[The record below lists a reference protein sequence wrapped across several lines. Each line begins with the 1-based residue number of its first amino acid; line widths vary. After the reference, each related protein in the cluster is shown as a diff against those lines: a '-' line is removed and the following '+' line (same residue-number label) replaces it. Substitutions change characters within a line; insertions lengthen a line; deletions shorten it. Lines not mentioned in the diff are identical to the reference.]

1 MDVYSRIDELCE
13 SSEFQDDIIAMLT
26 KICEIDTTPNA
37 DVSVMRKS
45 ETAVF
50 EIIEKYIDSLSS
62 LAGKTERK
70 PVNPAIKDHPA
81 FSLLHF
87 TKTKE
92 RPEGL
97 SAEETYEG
105 RFNLLFTRDGEA
117 SSEGRNTAMNAH
129 IDVVAPF
136 IPPRR
141 DGDKLFGRGSID
153 DKGAIAAMV
162 GALKILDALSAEGLV
177 ELKNKLTAMFVI
189 EEETGGNGSL
199 SLALDRELKKRY
211 DSIMVLEC
219 ADNRVY
225 PANRGAVWFKCA
237 LKAASDG
244 STSLLEAMVFAI
256 LAARAEGA
264 VIKSESEHALFPHR
278 PVQTCNG
285 MIGPFGEHPS
295 RICGQVIFEIKSDA
309 LDESAITAEIE
320 SAVAEYITLYGDK
333 TLETDPA
340 TNKPKV
346 ERHYEISA
354 SSAGVFRV
362 VVNGSTGHMG
372 SILENDDAIL
382 KFAHIARNLIEL
394 KYSKGLSLEMSL
406 ENFDS
411 STELVL
417 EGGQGF
423 LPTHQIEEIMS
434 RIENAFKIGVEEYL
448 GLAGGSS
455 DSLEV
460 EVSYDK
466 LHNAAFDGDPNSASF
481 INAKTAA
488 VKAGMIDADAEIR
501 GWDVSCDAR
510 LFATEYPDMPVI
522 TSGPGGLKYAHADNE
537 NLHIPDLFKSI
548 RFLVDYLLKET
559 GSE

>member
-1 MDVYSRIDELCE
+1 MDIYGRMEEICSD
-13 SSEFQDDIIAMLT
+13 SEFQEEIIAFLT
-26 KICEIDTTPNA
+26 EICEIDTTPNA
-37 DVSVMRKS
+37 DVSVMREK

-50 EIIEKYIDSLSS
+50 EILEKRL
-62 LAGKTERK
+62 LALTSIGGTTERK

-97 SAEETYEG
+97 SAEEVYDG
-105 RFNLLFTRDGEA
+105 RFNLLFTLDGESSA
-117 SSEGRNTAMNAH
+117 SGRNTAMNAH

-136 IPPRR
+136 IPPKRE
-141 DGDKLFGRGSID
+141 GDKLFGRGSID
-153 DKGAIAAMV
+153 DKGAVAAMI
-162 GALKILDALSAEGLV
+162 GALKVLNSLSAEGLV

-199 SLALDRELKKRY
+199 SLARDRELKKRY

-237 LKAASDG
+237 LSAVSDASVP
-244 STSLLEAMVFAI
+244 LLETIVFAI

-264 VIKSESEHALFPHR
+264 VVKSESEHALFPHR

-285 MIGPFGEHPS
+285 IIGPFGEHPS
-295 RICGQVIFEIKSDA
+295 RICGQVVFELKCDA
-309 LDESAITAEIE
+309 LEESAIVAEIDD
-320 SAVAEYITLYGDK
+320 AIAEYISLYGDK

-354 SSAGVFRV
+354 VSAGAFKIT
-362 VVNGSTGHMG
+362 VNGSTGHMG

-382 KFAHIARNLIEL
+382 KFAHIARNFIEL
-394 KYSKGLSLEMSL
+394 KYSKSLALELSL

-411 STELVL
+411 SKELEL

-423 LPTHQIEEIMS
+423 LPTHPIEQIMS
-434 RIENAFKIGVEEYL
+434 RIENAFKEGVKEYL
-448 GLAGGSS
+448 ELSGASSGSIR
-455 DSLEV
+455 V
-460 EVSYDK
+460 KVSYDK
-466 LHNAAFDGDPNSASF
+466 LHNAAFDGDPNSESF
-481 INAKTAA
+481 INAKSAG
-488 VKAGMIDADAEIR
+488 VKAGMIAEDAEIR

-510 LFATEYPDMPVI
+510 LFATEYPGMPVI
-522 TSGPGGLKYAHADNE
+522 TSGPGALKYAHADNE

-548 RFLVDYLLKET
+548 RFLVDFILKET
-559 GSE
+559 GS

>member
-1 MDVYSRIDELCE
+1 MDIYGRIEEICSD
-13 SSEFQDDIIAMLT
+13 SEFQEDIISMLT
-26 KICEIDTTPNA
+26 EICEIDTTPNV
-37 DVSVMRKS
+37 DVSVMREK

-50 EIIEKYIDSLSS
+50 EILEKRLSALNS
-62 LAGKTERK
+62 IGGKTERE
-70 PVNPAIKDHPA
+70 PVNPEIQNHPA

-97 SAEETYEG
+97 SAEEVYDG
-105 RFNLLFTRDGEA
+105 RFNLLYKFDGA
-117 SSEGRNTAMNAH
+117 PSDTGRNAAMNAH

-136 IPPRR
+136 IPPKR

-153 DKGAIAAMV
+153 DKGAIATMI
-162 GALKILDALSAEGLV
+162 GALNVLNTLSSEGLV

-199 SLALDRELKKRY
+199 SLALDRELRKRY

-237 LKAASDG
+237 LNATG
-244 STSLLEAMVFAI
+244 SSVSLLEAMVFAI
-256 LAARAEGA
+256 LAARSEGA

-285 MIGPFGEHPS
+285 IIGPFGEHPS
-295 RICGQVIFEIKSDA
+295 RICGQVVLTLKSDA
-309 LDESAITAEIE
+309 LDESAIVAEID
-320 SAVAEYITLYGDK
+320 SAVAEYISLYGDK

-354 SSAGVFRV
+354 VSAGVFKIT
-362 VVNGSTGHMG
+362 VNGSTGHMG

-394 KYSKGLSLEMSL
+394 KYSKGTELEITL
-406 ENFDS
+406 EGFDS
-411 STELVL
+411 SKELEL

-423 LPTHQIEEIMS
+423 LPTHKIEDVMS
-434 RIENAFKIGVEEYL
+434 RIETAFKNGVEEYL
-448 GLAGGSS
+448 DLSGASS
-455 DSLEV
+455 DALNV
-460 EVSYDK
+460 KVSYDK
-466 LHNAAFDGDPNSASF
+466 LHNAAFDGDPNSPSF

-488 VKAGMIDADAEIR
+488 VKAGMIDDDAEIR

-510 LFATEYPDMPVI
+510 LFATEYPEMPVI